1 MDVPRATSRASGRVK
16 RGAIEPDDSEQA
28 VRDRLAGEVGQLGA
42 VGPPAQSGAYQH
54 GLVARWGWP
63 VTAAVRDDCDRM
75 LTNKNEV
82 LAAALD
88 QTNTWLAQTLGR
100 PDLQLQL
107 ISQPIAR
114 ATAMQFERGG
124 GLRRKVHWNWEEIF
138 FSRVRH
144 QDAWMYAM
152 VRAGRPRAMCY
163 GRIQV
168 KGAYVSL
175 EYLERA
181 PNARG
186 IRGFTAPTAFQ
197 FARAVA
203 LLLDLPFIIVF
214 LAVMFFYSLELTLI
228 ALTMLVLIAGV
239 SLAVAPRFG
248 TRLNE

>member
-1 MDVPRATSRASGRVK
+1 MGVPRATPRASGRVK
-16 RGAIEPDDSEQA
+16 WGAIEPDDSEPA

-42 VGPPAQSGAYQH
+42 VGPPAPSGEYQH

-114 ATAMQFERGG
+114 ASAMQFERGG
-124 GLRRKVHWNWEEIF
+124 GLGRKVHWNWEEIF

-181 PNARG
+181 PYARG

-203 LLLDLPFIIVF
+203 LLLDLTEV
-214 LAVMFFYSLELTLI
+214 
-228 ALTMLVLIAGV
+228 
-239 SLAVAPRFG
+239 
-248 TRLNE
+248 RLNEPFPHLVQYYERVLEGAIRHPAAGPVKYLSVKVST

>member
-1 MDVPRATSRASGRVK
+1 MLVSVAGFPKWEIHRRGWEWRELVTPGRSVAGDLALRSLPRC
-16 RGAIEPDDSEQA
+16 
-28 VRDRLAGEVGQLGA
+28 VGGIYD
-42 VGPPAQSGAYQH
+42 G
-54 GLVARWGWP
+54 
-63 VTAAVRDDCDRM
+63 DCM

-88 QTNTWLAQTLGR
+88 QTNTWLAQTLRR

-107 ISQPIAR
+107 ISQPVAR
-114 ATAMQFERGG
+114 STAMQFERGG
-124 GLRRKVHWNWEEIF
+124 GVRRKVQWNWEEIF

-181 PNARG
+181 PYARG

-203 LLLDLPFIIVF
+203 LLLDLTEV
-214 LAVMFFYSLELTLI
+214 
-228 ALTMLVLIAGV
+228 
-239 SLAVAPRFG
+239 
-248 TRLNE
+248 RLNEPFPHLVQYYERVLEGAIRHPAAGPVKYLSVKVST

>member
-1 MDVPRATSRASGRVK
+1 MANY
-16 RGAIEPDDSEQA
+16 
-28 VRDRLAGEVGQLGA
+28 DR
-42 VGPPAQSGAYQH
+42 
-54 GLVARWGWP
+54 R
-63 VTAAVRDDCDRM
+63 RM

-88 QTNTWLAQTLGR
+88 QTNAWLAQTLGR

-124 GLRRKVHWNWEEIF
+124 GLRRKVHWNWEDIF

-163 GRIQV
+163 GRIQIR
-168 KGAYVSL
+168 GGHVSL
-175 EYLERA
+175 EYLERT
-181 PNARG
+181 PCARG
-186 IRGFTAPTAFQ
+186 IRGLTAPTAFQ

-203 LLLDLPFIIVF
+203 LLLDLTEV
-214 LAVMFFYSLELTLI
+214 
-228 ALTMLVLIAGV
+228 
-239 SLAVAPRFG
+239 
-248 TRLNE
+248 RLNEPFPHLVQYYERVLEGAIRHPAVGPVKYLTVKVKP

>member
-1 MDVPRATSRASGRVK
+1 MLVSVAGFPKWEIHRRGWEWRELVTPGRSVAGDLALRSLPRC
-16 RGAIEPDDSEQA
+16 
-28 VRDRLAGEVGQLGA
+28 VGGIYD
-42 VGPPAQSGAYQH
+42 G
-54 GLVARWGWP
+54 
-63 VTAAVRDDCDRM
+63 DCM

-88 QTNTWLAQTLGR
+88 QTNTWLAQTLRR

-107 ISQPIAR
+107 ISQPVAR
-114 ATAMQFERGG
+114 STAMQFERGG

-203 LLLDLPFIIVF
+203 LLLDLTEV
-214 LAVMFFYSLELTLI
+214 
-228 ALTMLVLIAGV
+228 
-239 SLAVAPRFG
+239 
-248 TRLNE
+248 RLNEPFPHLVQYYERVLEGAIRHPAAGPVKYLLVKVST

>member
-1 MDVPRATSRASGRVK
+1 MPSGLHRPK
-16 RGAIEPDDSEQA
+16 RNSLLSGSSKCPHS
-28 VRDRLAGEVGQLGA
+28 A
-42 VGPPAQSGAYQH
+42 VGLLLWRWPASLDTVSLPSASARRARRHDGGANYD
-54 GLVARWGWP
+54 R
-63 VTAAVRDDCDRM
+63 RRM

-88 QTNTWLAQTLGR
+88 QTNAWLAQTLGR

-114 ATAMQFERGG
+114 TTAMQFERGG
-124 GLRRKVHWNWEEIF
+124 GLRRKVHWNWEDIF

-163 GRIQV
+163 GRIQIQ
-168 KGAYVSL
+168 GGHVSL
-175 EYLERA
+175 EYLERT
-181 PNARG
+181 PYARG

-203 LLLDLPFIIVF
+203 LRSTSRKCGSMSRSRTLCSITNGCWRGPFD
-214 LAVMFFYSLELTLI
+214 TLRW
-228 ALTMLVLIAGV
+228 V
-239 SLAVAPRFG
+239 R
-248 TRLNE
+248 